1 MATYLQVEKALIN
14 LGYDVDFNPRYRT
27 KLIGYI
33 PIDGYESEVV
43 LEFRE
48 AIHSELGDRDE
59 LLQMEWLMD
68 DGESCLLLDSNSLDE
83 VDMEPQIFEAEK
95 ILLRKIFDRVYNEI
109 THITDVTWKEQTVF
123 EEERN

>member
-1 MATYLQVEKALIN
+1 MATYLQVEKALIK
-14 LGYDVDFNPRYRT
+14 LGYDVDSNPRYRT

-33 PIDGYESEVV
+33 PVDGYASDVV

-83 VDMEPQIFEAEK
+83 IDTEPNVFEAEK
-95 ILLRKIFDRVYNEI
+95 IILRKIFDQIYNEI
-109 THITDVTWKEQTVF
+109 I
-123 EEERN
+123 NIG